1 MLKFFFKAVPHEFMS
16 FGALEVFVL
25 PGRYFHFGQV
35 KRNAWRKSASMAEG
49 DALIIDEASREVIAR
64 LVAEK
69 RRLLDAAPRLDA
81 HRLHGDVAGAEPSA
95 APMATSS
102 TFVRAARGAM
112 ADDCHRARP
121 RVATSSCET
130 YLG

>member
-1 MLKFFFKAVPHEFMS
+1 M
-16 FGALEVFVL
+16 
-25 PGRYFHFGQV
+25 
-35 KRNAWRKSASMAEG
+35 
-49 DALIIDEASREVIAR
+49 LIIDDASREVIAR

-81 HRLHGDVAGAEPSA
+81 HRVHGDVAGAEPSA

-112 ADDCHRARP
+112 ADDFASGGVIGGVTFGSP
-121 RVATSSCET
+121 SATVRSGASAAEAPSVT
-130 YLG
+130 QQTTQ